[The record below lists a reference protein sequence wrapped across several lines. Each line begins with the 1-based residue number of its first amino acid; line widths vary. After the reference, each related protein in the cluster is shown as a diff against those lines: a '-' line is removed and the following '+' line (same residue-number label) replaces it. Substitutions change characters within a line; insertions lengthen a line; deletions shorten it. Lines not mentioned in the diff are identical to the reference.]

1 MRSPNRIVI
10 KIGSGLI
17 TKGGLGLDITTLQD
31 WSSQIAEIKQQN
43 KEVILVSSGAIAE
56 GCKKL
61 GWSVR
66 PKGIHELQAAAAVG
80 QMGLIHAYEIVFRTH
95 NLQTAQILLTHEDLA
110 NRTRYLNARST
121 LNSLLSYQ
129 VVPIINENDTVA
141 TNEIRFGDN
150 DTLGALVT
158 NLVEADLLVILTD
171 QEGLYT
177 EDPRK
182 KSDATL
188 VREAQSNDP
197 TLLAMAGK
205 VGGKFGTG
213 GMYTKIVSAKR
224 AALSGA
230 DTIIACGYENN
241 ILTRLINDGESIGTR
256 LIADTNRLTARKRW
270 LADHLTPAGWLVLD
284 SGAVKALCNDKKSL
298 LPVGVL
304 MVKGEFLRG
313 DLVLCIDKNQKEVAR
328 GLINYSAREAKLM
341 IGCSTKL
348 LEKTIEHLIE
358 PEMIH
363 RDNIVILQN

>member
-1 MRSPNRIVI
+1 MRSPARIVI
-10 KIGSGLI
+10 KIGSSLI

-31 WSSQIAEIKQQN
+31 WSNQIAKIKQQN

-95 NLQTAQILLTHEDLA
+95 NLQTAQVLLTHEDLA

-121 LNSLLSYQ
+121 LNSLLSHQ
-129 VVPIINENDTVA
+129 VVPIINENDTVV

-150 DTLGALVT
+150 DTLGALVA

-171 QEGLYT
+171 QEGLFT

-182 KSDATL
+182 KNDAKL
-188 VREAQSNDP
+188 INKAKSNDP
-197 TLLAMAGK
+197 ALLAMAGK
-205 VGGKFGTG
+205 VGGKVGTG
-213 GMYTKIVSAKR
+213 GMYSKIIAARR

-230 DTIIACGYENN
+230 DTIITLGYESNV
-241 ILTRLINDGESIGTR
+241 LTRLINNGESIGTR

-284 SGAVKALCNDKKSL
+284 TGAVKALRADKKSL
-298 LPVGVL
+298 LPVGVVA
-304 MVKGEFLRG
+304 VKGEFLRG
-313 DLVLCIDKNQKEVAR
+313 DLVVCIDENKKEVAR
-328 GLINYSAREAKLM
+328 GLINYSASEAQSM
-341 IGCSTKL
+341 IGHSTKV
-348 LEKTIEHLIE
+348 LEETIEHLVESEI
-358 PEMIH
+358 IH
-363 RDNIVILQN
+363 RDNMVVL